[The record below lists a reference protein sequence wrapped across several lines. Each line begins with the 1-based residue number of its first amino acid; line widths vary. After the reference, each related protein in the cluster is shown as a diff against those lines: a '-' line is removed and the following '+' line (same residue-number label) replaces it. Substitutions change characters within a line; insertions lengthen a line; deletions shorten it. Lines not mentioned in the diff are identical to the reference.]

1 MPFFALDLEPR
12 KIHHQ
17 TEEDQ
22 DCSNAFHLSFAAR
35 ETQVKCLHDLTAE
48 KDENLCLLFWSR
60 NQHRQLANRISGH
73 SRAPPLL
80 LVVVWQ
86 PCTFGSPLINQRAR
100 ALLCPQHS
108 MWERRHTK
116 DPLISSGRSWEWSG
130 VEWRRPD
137 HSDWS
142 NSAHSRQFTSGEM
155 VKMSY
160 FIVDW
165 NWKRDMIGLKSRDSV
180 RGKCDRLGSSDPQT
194 RRQTQDTS
202 GTKPLMCKFNEQTGD
217 GGERKISEWTW
228 RVVIWCG
235 VAATWGWRAPT
246 ITNEHPR
253 LTIGQIIGMAS
264 TIESSRVCL
273 AGASFQHSWTKDGH
287 QEKCDPGVNTHH

>member
-108 MWERRHTK
+108 M
-116 DPLISSGRSWEWSG
+116 
-130 VEWRRPD
+130 
-137 HSDWS
+137 
-142 NSAHSRQFTSGEM
+142 
-155 VKMSY
+155 
-160 FIVDW
+160 
-165 NWKRDMIGLKSRDSV
+165 
-180 RGKCDRLGSSDPQT
+180 
-194 RRQTQDTS
+194 
-202 GTKPLMCKFNEQTGD
+202 
-217 GGERKISEWTW
+217 
-228 RVVIWCG
+228 
-235 VAATWGWRAPT
+235 
-246 ITNEHPR
+246 
-253 LTIGQIIGMAS
+253 
-264 TIESSRVCL
+264 
-273 AGASFQHSWTKDGH
+273 
-287 QEKCDPGVNTHH
+287 